1 MPTKIIVGI
10 DVGTHK
16 ICTIVAE
23 SDSASNLS
31 RLNVLGVGA
40 VASEGVAKG
49 MITDIVKASSAIG
62 SSLDAAERQS
72 GCRILSAYV
81 SISGN
86 HVSSTNS
93 RGLVAVSHP
102 ERIISQDDVTRA
114 VDAARAMAIPAGR
127 DVLHVIP
134 RNFTVDGQDGIRNPL
149 GLSGFRLDV
158 ETHVVTGGSN
168 VRENLIRCVQKADV
182 EVDDLVLSPFASA
195 EAALTEQ
202 EKNLGVALV
211 DIGHGTT
218 DLAIYVEGSVWHSRI
233 IPVGGW
239 QLTNDL
245 VLVFN
250 IPFDAAEAL
259 KLQYGEAQSPVIAPV
274 PEPARVKA
282 TDERRRATERGRL
295 DDGRWTTDDADPNTQ
310 YAIRNTSSELLETT
324 TFEGTPTCI
333 SRDELNAVMA
343 ARFDQLFGLVG
354 DEIRR
359 SGYDGMLPAGVVLTG
374 GVAAMPGIA
383 QVASRKLRMPVRVG
397 RPRQIG
403 GLTDAF
409 DSPMYATGV
418 GLILW
423 GAKENSNN
431 LTSLGTAPQ
440 RLRSDVAPER
450 EGLLAK
456 WLRMFLP
463 HG

>member
-23 SDSASNLS
+23 SDSGPN

-102 ERIISQDDVTRA
+102 EHIIDQDDVSRA

-127 DVLHVIP
+127 DVLHVVP
-134 RNFTVDGQDGIRNPL
+134 RTFTVDGQEGIRNPL

-195 EAALTEQ
+195 EATLTEQ

-218 DLAIYVEGSVWHSRI
+218 DISIYVEGSVWHSRI

-259 KLQYGEAQSPVIAPV
+259 KLQYGEAHSPAETQAPR
-274 PEPARVKA
+274 PQPAQVKA
-282 TDERRRATERGRL
+282 HLQNAGRRIEPQTPPEGPHSPGSWSPAGSGTPHS
-295 DDGRWTTDDADPNTQ
+295 DDM
-310 YAIRNTSSELLETT
+310 LETQ
-324 TFEGTPTCI
+324 TFEGKPTRI
-333 SRDELNAVMA
+333 PRDELNAVMA
-343 ARFDQLFGLVG
+343 ARLDQLFGLIG

-359 SGYDGMLPAGVVLTG
+359 SGYDGMLPAGIVLTG
-374 GVAAMPGIA
+374 GVASMPGITA
-383 QVASRKLRMPVRVG
+383 VASRKLRMPARIG

-403 GLTDAF
+403 GLSDAF

-418 GLILW
+418 GLVLW
-423 GAKENSNN
+423 GAKDSAGAMP
-431 LTSLGTAPQ
+431 TSGTAPQ
-440 RLRSDVAPER
+440 SRRSSVAEQR
-450 EGLLAK
+450 EGFLAK